1 MNLSLL
7 WNTLILTPMVN
18 VLIWIYDILFNNFD
32 LAIILFTVLIR
43 LITYPLTAQ
52 QMKSQAKM
60 QELNSSNKMKEIQK
74 KYKDDKQKQQEATM
88 ALYKEM
94 GINPLG
100 GCLPLFIQFPIM
112 IGLYQS
118 ISLALAQAPIQL
130 LNLTQSIAAFLPA
143 AVLIPLDSKF
153 LWLNLALP
161 ESQTPIFGITL
172 PILNIGIPILTIIVV
187 VTTWLQSKIMTPAS
201 TNPNDQ
207 STAMARQM
215 NLFMPIMM
223 GWISWT
229 LSSGLALYFIVS
241 NLLGI
246 LQYSLLGKVDWRN
259 LLPNRAKPA
268 KAK

>member
-1 MNLSLL
+1 MSLL
-7 WNTLILTPMVN
+7 WNNYILTPMVN
-18 VLIWIYDILFNNFD
+18 VLIWIYDLLFNNFG

-43 LITYPLTAQ
+43 LLTYPLTAQ

-60 QELNSSNKMKEIQK
+60 QELNASNKMKEIQK

-100 GCLPLFIQFPIM
+100 GCLPLLIQFPIM

-130 LNLTQSIAAFLPA
+130 LNLSRGIYEFIPA
-143 AVLIPLDSKF
+143 AVLIPLNSQF
-153 LWLNLALP
+153 LWLDLALP
-161 ESQTPIFGITL
+161 ESQTPIGGFLIPG
-172 PILNIGIPILTIIVV
+172 LNIGIPILTIIVV
-187 VTTWLQSKIMTPAS
+187 LTTWLQSKIMTPAS
-201 TNPNDQ
+201 ANPNDQ
-207 STAMARQM
+207 GNAMARQM

-223 GWISWT
+223 GWIAWT

-259 LLPNRAKPA
+259 LLPKPKPV